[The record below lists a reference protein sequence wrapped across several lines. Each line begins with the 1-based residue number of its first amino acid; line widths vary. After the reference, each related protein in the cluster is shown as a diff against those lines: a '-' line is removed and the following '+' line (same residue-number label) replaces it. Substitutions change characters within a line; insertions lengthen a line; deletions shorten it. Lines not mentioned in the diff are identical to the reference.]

1 MDLAKIGV
9 GTRQIVLDVLD
20 KAALVEGDIFVL
32 GLSSSEVV
40 GGHIGQNSSLE
51 VGQVIVKT
59 ILDVLEEKGIFLAV
73 QGCEHLNRALVVER
87 ALANKKDLEIVNV
100 LPTLHAGGSG
110 QLAAFQYMK
119 DPVEVEFIVAQA
131 GLDIGDTAIG
141 MHVKH
146 VQIPIRPTLKE
157 LGAAHVTALAS
168 RPKLIGGARAAYLE
182 DKIRKGQKEK

>member
-1 MDLAKIGV
+1 MDLAKIGAE
-9 GTRQIVLDVLD
+9 TRQIVLDVLD

-40 GGHIGQNSSLE
+40 GGRIGQNSSLE

-59 ILDVLEEKGIFLAV
+59 ILDILEEKGIFLAV

-87 ALANKKDLEIVNV
+87 ALANKRDLEMVNV

-146 VQIPIRPTLKE
+146 VQIPIRPILKE

-168 RPKLIGGARAAYLE
+168 RPKLIGGARAAYTE
-182 DKIRKGQKEK
+182 DKIRKG

>member
-1 MDLAKIGV
+1 MDLAKIGAE
-9 GTRQIVLDVLD
+9 TRQIVLDVLD

-40 GGHIGQNSSLE
+40 GGRIGQNSSLE

-59 ILDVLEEKGIFLAV
+59 ILDILEEKDIFLAV

-141 MHVKH
+141 MHIKH
-146 VQIPIRPTLKE
+146 VQIPIRPILKE

>member
-1 MDLAKIGV
+1 MDLAKIGAE
-9 GTRQIVLDVLD
+9 TRQIVLDVLD

-51 VGQVIVKT
+51 VGQVIIKT
-59 ILDVLEEKGIFLAV
+59 ILEILEEKGIFLAV
-73 QGCEHLNRALVVER
+73 QGCEHLNRALVVEKP
-87 ALANKKDLEIVNV
+87 LADKKDLEIVNV

-146 VQIPIRPTLKE
+146 VQIPIRPILKE

>member
-1 MDLAKIGV
+1 MDLAKIGAE
-9 GTRQIVLDVLD
+9 TRQILLDVLD

-40 GGHIGQNSSLE
+40 GGHIGQSSSLE

-59 ILDVLEEKGIFLAV
+59 ILDILEEKGIFLAV

-87 ALANKKDLEIVNV
+87 ALADKKDLEIVNV

-141 MHVKH
+141 MHIKH
-146 VQIPIRPTLKE
+146 VQIPIRPILKE